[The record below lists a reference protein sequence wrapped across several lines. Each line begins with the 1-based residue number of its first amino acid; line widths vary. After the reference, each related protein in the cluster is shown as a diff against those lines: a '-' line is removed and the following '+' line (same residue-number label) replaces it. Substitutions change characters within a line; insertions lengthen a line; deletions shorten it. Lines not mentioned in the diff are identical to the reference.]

1 MAFQGPRPRMK
12 HELLADITSAAA
24 EAPCLRHWSLR
35 SALCRH
41 CCVFTGQWWHTGK
54 LLQWGR
60 CGSVFCGFVPLL
72 LGGFVPTGSRG
83 QAMTWDQAASSG
95 QGRGEPCPFPLA
107 GQWTASPL
115 GSFLA
120 ARESKSVKYF
130 FSLSHLGTSL
140 PKLQCAHSLAC
151 E

>member
-1 MAFQGPRPRMK
+1 MK
-12 HELLADITSAAA
+12 HELLADLTSAAA
-24 EAPCLRHWSLR
+24 EAPCLRHRPLP
-35 SALCRH
+35 SALCLH
-41 CCVFTGQWWHTGK
+41 WCIFTGQWWHTGK
-54 LLQWGR
+54 LLRRGR

-72 LGGFVPTGSRG
+72 LGVFVPTGSCG
-83 QAMTWDQAASSG
+83 WAMTRDQAASSG
-95 QGRGEPCPFPLA
+95 QGRGEPCPCPCPLA